1 MLFPELSCVSCH
13 RGHQDRRRQ
22 PCSLYQKKLKFRAIG
37 NIVIDLGKDYCLL
50 VLVFNLNQAFLKISP
65 MVVFNQWIDH
75 VIGYSHHSFCNTY
88 NCNGF
93 NNLWFGQLHIRHA
106 PGQKNGS
113 DNALGRVHPVLWE
126 SLDCTT

>member
-1 MLFPELSCVSCH
+1 
-13 RGHQDRRRQ
+13 
-22 PCSLYQKKLKFRAIG
+22 
-37 NIVIDLGKDYCLL
+37 
-50 VLVFNLNQAFLKISP
+50 
-65 MVVFNQWIDH
+65 

-126 SLDCTT
+126 TLDCTT